1 VSGLPIFLVLKNE
14 ERLLLVDDGNGLL
27 LVDDKKIAS
36 KSVTTDSLSC
46 AASERQFFAVW
57 SFIFRNNISIYFV
70 SDLNIRKFSKSFL
83 GN

>member
-14 ERLLLVDDGNGLL
+14 ERLFLVDDGNGLL

-36 KSVTTDSLSC
+36 KSVTTDILSC
-46 AASERQFFAVW
+46 AALERQFFGVW

-70 SDLNIRKFSKSFL
+70 SDLNIRKFSKFFL